1 MTCLK
6 IDSNKFTYLSK
17 ITAESLP
24 ELRIKYWS
32 LDSQSAILSITHAE
46 SPCAALTGKMLVY

>member
-17 ITAESLP
+17 IAAESLS

-32 LDSQSAILSITHAE
+32 LGSQSAILTHAE